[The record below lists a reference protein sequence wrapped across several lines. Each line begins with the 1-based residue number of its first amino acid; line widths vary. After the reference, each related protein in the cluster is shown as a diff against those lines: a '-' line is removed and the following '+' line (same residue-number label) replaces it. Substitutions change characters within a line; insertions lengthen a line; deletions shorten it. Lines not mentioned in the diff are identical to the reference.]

1 MIRVCLVDDH
11 PTFRAGLR
19 ALLEASGIEVAG
31 EASGGGSAVACAL
44 EHRPDVM
51 LMDLSMPEVDGAEA
65 TRRMSREVPDIPVVV
80 LTSFS
85 DRTRITDALD
95 AGAVGYLLK
104 DAEPEDLVR
113 GVEAAAAGQA
123 PLDPRAAR
131 EILASRRPS
140 PTVDSLSSREIEVLR
155 LVAEGRANKVIAMRL
170 EISEK
175 TVKNHLSTV
184 FQKLDVHDRTQ
195 AALWAQRHEDELRY
209 RRESG

>member
-19 ALLEASGIEVAG
+19 ALLEASGIAVAG
-31 EASGGGSAVACAL
+31 EAHGGAHAVTCAL
-44 EHRPDVM
+44 EHSPDVM
-51 LMDLSMPEVDGAEA
+51 LMDLSMPEVDGIEA
-65 TRRMSREVPDIPVVV
+65 TRRMTTEVPDVPVVV

-104 DAEPEDLVR
+104 DAEPEELVR

-140 PTVDSLSSREIEVLR
+140 PSAESLSTREIEVLR
-155 LVAEGRANKVIAMRL
+155 LVAEGRANKVIAQRL

-175 TVKNHLSTV
+175 TVKTHLTSIFRALGVT
-184 FQKLDVHDRTQ
+184 DRTQ
-195 AALWAQRHEDELRY
+195 AALWAERHGFTA
-209 RRESG
+209 RRGG

>member
-1 MIRVCLVDDH
+1 MIRVCLIDDH

-31 EASGGGSAVACAL
+31 EASGGAEAVACVR
-44 EHRPDVM
+44 EHWPDVV

-65 TRRMSREVPDIPVVV
+65 TRRLARELPEIPVVV

-85 DRTRITDALD
+85 DRIRIMDALD

-113 GVEAAAAGQA
+113 GVQAAAAGQA

-131 EILASRRPS
+131 EVLANRKGPAGADALRA
-140 PTVDSLSSREIEVLR
+140 REIEVLK
-155 LVAEGRANKVIAMRL
+155 LVAAGHPNKVIALRL

-175 TVKNHLSTV
+175 TVKNHLSAV
-184 FQKLDVHDRTQ
+184 FQKIGVADRTQ
-195 AALWAQRHEDELRY
+195 AALWAQRHERELG
-209 RRESG
+209 SGG

>member
-31 EASGGGSAVACAL
+31 EASGGASAVSCAL
-44 EHRPDVM
+44 EHRPDVV

-65 TRRMSREVPDIPVVV
+65 TRRMGREAPDIPVVV

-104 DAEPEDLVR
+104 DAEPEDLVK

-131 EILASRRPS
+131 EILESRRRS
-140 PTVDSLSSREIEVLR
+140 PRADSLSSREIDVLR
-155 LVAEGRANKVIAMRL
+155 LVAEGKANKVIAMRL

-175 TVKNHLSTV
+175 TVKNHLSAV
-184 FQKLDVHDRTQ
+184 FQKLDVSDRTQ
-195 AALWAQRHEDELRY
+195 AALWAQRHEHELRGP
-209 RRESG
+209 E